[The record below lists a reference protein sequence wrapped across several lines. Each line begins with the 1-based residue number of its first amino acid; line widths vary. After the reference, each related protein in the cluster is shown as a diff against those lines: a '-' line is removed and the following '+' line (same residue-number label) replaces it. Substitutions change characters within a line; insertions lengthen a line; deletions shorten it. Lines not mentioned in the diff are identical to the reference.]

1 MYGCELFRPEE
12 KTLIFMSL
20 MNGNIV
26 RNFIKDKIKILIKN
40 HKRKKHTILWKHR
53 HRECLKKLHDEYV
66 LVPTDKE

>member
-40 HKRKKHTILWKHR
+40 HKRKKT
-53 HRECLKKLHDEYV
+53 HDIME
-66 LVPTDKE
+66 T